1 MADERHEMV
10 TLRECNLKHLEVE
23 SMKSW
28 ISKVD
33 NRLWMLVVGL
43 LFNLAASVA
52 VLLVALSRGVH

>member
-1 MADERHEMV
+1 MV